1 MRALLILL
9 LFVAVRGL
17 AADTSDITNRVFERH
32 GTNDGRVDYRVEYV
46 YRGKTK
52 VLMVRSRRNR
62 QGSLAVTSRGY
73 LVGGDLVMTE
83 SDEDGDGVFETIA
96 VYRPGTRD
104 MEVFTR
110 QPDGSVKPVST
121 QTLQAYKKQ
130 NAAIS
135 EFWDKAFDKKFDEKK
150 LPDLIRETQKKIQ
163 DAEHQK
169 PADKK

>member
-1 MRALLILL
+1 VRALVIFL
-9 LFVAVRGL
+9 LFVALRGL
-17 AADTSDITNRVFERH
+17 AVDTSDITNRVVERH

-46 YRGKTK
+46 YRGKSK
-52 VLMVRSRRNR
+52 VLAVMSRRNM
-62 QGSLAVTSRGY
+62 QGLLAVTSRSY

-96 VYRPGTRD
+96 VYRPGTDD

-110 QPDGSVKPVST
+110 QPDGSIRPVST

-163 DAEHQK
+163 EAEHQK
-169 PADKK
+169 PVDKK